1 MLEYIEL
8 LNDYINVPAKLI
20 VGIVGLLLFM
30 QVIGEVLELFG
41 KAAPGIMKLRKRF
54 AEKKQREA
62 ELVKRL
68 KEATKALKENKEAFD
83 KLNSHYDDDNIEHR
97 NIWMHHVDDGIATNA
112 EDIHTIKEKLEKIY
126 NISMKDHIEAL
137 RGIIIGF
144 ANRIADNGQLSHEEF
159 RRAFNAH
166 TDYEAFL
173 KEHKLTNGQVDVAYR
188 VITEE
193 YAEKLRN
200 HEFLE
205 DIRGYHQ
212 DL

>member
-1 MLEYIEL
+1 MLEYIEF
-8 LNDYINVPAKLI
+8 LNDYVNIPAKLI
-20 VGIVGLLLFM
+20 VVIVVLLLVM
-30 QVIGEVLELFG
+30 QVIGKMLELFG
-41 KAAPGIMKLRKRF
+41 KAAPGIMNLRKRF
-54 AEKKQREA
+54 AEKKQRE
-62 ELVKRL
+62 ETLVKRL
-68 KEATKALKENKEAFD
+68 EEATKALQENKIAFD
-83 KLNSHYDDDNIEHR
+83 KLNAHYDDDNISKR
-97 NIWMHHVDDGIATNA
+97 NIWMCHVDDDINANA
-112 EDIHTIKEKLEKIY
+112 EDIQTIKERLEKIY

-137 RGIIIGF
+137 RSIIIGF

-173 KEHKLTNGQVDVAYR
+173 KENKLTNGQVDVAYR

-205 DIRGYHQ
+205 DIRGYRQ
-212 DL
+212 EL